1 MSEPDIVAELIA
13 DGHHVSPTL
22 MKMLYRAK
30 GPHGI
35 CLVTD
40 ATAGAGLPAGTEF
53 TLSGRCCVVGDGV
66 CLLSDRSALAGSA
79 SRMID
84 LVRVLVNQVGIPLH
98 EAVAMATA
106 NPARSIGLGSKGR
119 LKPGADADFVVLSRD
134 LEVRR
139 TLVAGERIFKSEK
152 L

>member
-1 MSEPDIVAELIA
+1 
-13 DGHHVSPTL
+13 
-22 MKMLYRAK
+22 
-30 GPHGI
+30 
-35 CLVTD
+35 VTD

-53 TLSGRCCVVGDGV
+53 TLSGRRCVVGDGV

-84 LVRVLVNQVGIPLH
+84 LVKVMVNQVGVPLH

-106 NPARSIGLGSKGR
+106 NPARALGLSTKGR
-119 LKPGADADFVVLSRD
+119 LKVGGDADFVILSRD

-139 TLVAGERIFKSEK
+139 TLIAGERVYKGEK